1 MGLTADTILIGL
13 YLPPSQSVYYAGNEI
28 DNGVCMLEHC
38 IIDVFEEYG
47 QLPVILFG
55 DLIQEL
61 AIKTLRMFHCL
72 TIYPLLKR
80 MSVMLRSNTDESQTM
95 L

>member
-1 MGLTADTILIGL
+1 
-13 YLPPSQSVYYAGNEI
+13 
-28 DNGVCMLEHC
+28 MLEHC